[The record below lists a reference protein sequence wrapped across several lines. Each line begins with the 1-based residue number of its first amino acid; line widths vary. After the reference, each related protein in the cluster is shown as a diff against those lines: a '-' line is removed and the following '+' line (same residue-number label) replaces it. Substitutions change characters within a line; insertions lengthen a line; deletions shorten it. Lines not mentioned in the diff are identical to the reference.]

1 MTDLEQ
7 ELRTALRSRAAEVP
21 HSPMPRPTTAT
32 QPARRGRL
40 LPVAAAVVAAAG
52 IAGAVVALTPDDHQS
67 APPPAVSVAPRPDPY
82 TLGPGEVYYLISVHS
97 DPEGDR
103 YTEQELWQSPRT
115 TGPYR
120 SQGVFGRSVRDGR
133 VVPSGDFATQT
144 HTGTCYPNTSAA
156 EVSCKQPI
164 SWNNPTLEFL
174 ATASHDPA
182 VLRRQLH
189 AQAVAEAQ
197 QLINDGDLGPELGLS
212 ERDLTLRVV
221 SYVEMAMSGN
231 GLPPEPRAALR
242 TVLASLP
249 GVRVREGVA
258 DRLGRRGTAYSF
270 DETDYPGAPP
280 ETLIFDGDV
289 FLGTPVTAFV
299 HGVAPGLG
307 KAPSRMLR

>member
-21 HSPMPRPTTAT
+21 HSPMPRPAPAT

-40 LPVAAAVVAAAG
+40 LPVAAAVVAAVG
-52 IAGAVVALTPDDHQS
+52 IAGAVVALTPDGHEG
-67 APPPAVSVAPRPDPY
+67 APPPAVSRTDPY
-82 TLGPGEVYYLISVHS
+82 TLAPGEVYYLRTVRS
-97 DPEGDR
+97 DPYGER
-103 YTEQELWQSPRT
+103 YTEMELWQSPRT
-115 TGPYR
+115 TGPWR
-120 SQGVFGRSVRDGR
+120 DRGVAGTSVRDGR
-133 VVPSGDFATQT
+133 VVPSGEFAAQT
-144 HTGTCYPNTSAA
+144 TTGTCYPSTSAA
-156 EVSCKQPI
+156 DISCKQPI
-164 SWNNPTLEFL
+164 SWNNPTVEFL

-197 QLINDGDLGPELGLS
+197 QLINDGDLSPELGLS

-221 SYVEMAMSGN
+221 SSVEAALSGN
-231 GLPPEPRAALR
+231 GVPPKLRAALH
-242 TVLASLP
+242 TVLTSLP

-280 ETLIFDGDV
+280 ETLVFDGDV
-289 FLGTPVTAFV
+289 FLGTPVTAVV

-307 KAPSRMLR
+307 KAPSRLLR